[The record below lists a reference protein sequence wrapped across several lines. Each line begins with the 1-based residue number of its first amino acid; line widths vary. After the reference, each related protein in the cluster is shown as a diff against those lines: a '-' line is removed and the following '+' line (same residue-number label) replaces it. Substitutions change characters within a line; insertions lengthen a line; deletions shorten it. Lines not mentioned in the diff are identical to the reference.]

1 MHYPQQC
8 ICVKRGWRAIQRFRI
23 FNAFGVGDTAR
34 LRKPRSNANTHVASN
49 GRGTKNK
56 PRQLRQNKF
65 ILLGLVLST
74 PLTVFASGGFVTPSL
89 LINFCWLTTITLVI
103 FGLKIKREGKVI
115 LFISFIGTMFLM
127 FLFFQ
132 QLNALE
138 DIEIINF
145 CSAIVPPTATYV
157 IYRLTR
163 TKYKLTDD

>member
-1 MHYPQQC
+1 MGQPLTKCFCNSALKCKLQVLSSFNVWC
-8 ICVKRGWRAIQRFRI
+8 RGQDA
-23 FNAFGVGDTAR
+23 ASKAR
-34 LRKPRSNANTHVASN
+34 YCRSTNVASN

-74 PLTVFASGGFVTPSL
+74 PLTVFASVGFVIPSL
-89 LINFCWLTTITLVI
+89 IINFCWLTIITLVI
-103 FGLKIKREGKVI
+103 FGLKIKREGKTIIFV
-115 LFISFIGTMFLM
+115 SFIGTMFLM
-127 FLFFQ
+127 FFFFQ

-138 DIEIINF
+138 DIGIINF
-145 CSAIVPPTATYV
+145 CSAIIPPTATYV

>member
-1 MHYPQQC
+1 LRNGALTCSPKF
-8 ICVKRGWRAIQRFRI
+8 ISS
-23 FNAFGVGDTAR
+23 FNALCWGQDAAS
-34 LRKPRSNANTHVASN
+34 KPHHCANTNVASN

-74 PLTVFASGGFVTPSL
+74 PLTVFASGGFVIPSL
-89 LINFCWLTTITLVI
+89 IINFCWLTIITLVI
-103 FGLKIKREGKVI
+103 FRLKIKREGKIIIFV
-115 LFISFIGTMFLM
+115 SFIGTMFLM
-127 FLFFQ
+127 FFFFQ

-138 DIEIINF
+138 DIGIINF
-145 CSAIVPPTATYV
+145 CSAIIPPTATYV